1 MHHSIFCFTF
11 TIGGLRERRHRRA
24 LPLLRALGRA
34 HGDRSAHHR
43 RRRRRVAPADEGAH
57 AADAFAL
64 APSNPIERE
73 FTTIKIENTYYV
85 SEFKRFGGRSALL
98 ALG

>member
-1 MHHSIFCFTF
+1 M
-11 TIGGLRERRHRRA
+11 
-24 LPLLRALGRA
+24 
-34 HGDRSAHHR
+34 
-43 RRRRRVAPADEGAH
+43 VADF
-57 AADAFAL
+57 ADAFAL
-64 APSNPIERE
+64 APSNPIERK